1 MVRLENFNNFEE
13 YCDAK
18 QRWVKNPNDTNAGYL
33 LALSQSLL
41 NQVFI
46 AQREEEEKEEEKEDE
61 VALKEKE
68 NQKVVDTDADEYV
81 HITIDEY
88 FEWLN
93 TIKDICKSSL
103 ERFESRHLMY
113 KSGNPSVTLSAY
125 GLKNREIPTQIMLE
139 MIELELK
146 IIDVARQP
154 FRTWRDS
161 RDREFKFAFQLRIA
175 NPALIES
182 AEYARD
188 HKKEKE
194 DEK

>member
-13 YCDAK
+13 YCEAK
-18 QRWVKNPNDTNAGYL
+18 QRWAKNPNDTNAGYL
-33 LALSQSLL
+33 LGMSQSLL
-41 NQVFI
+41 NQAFV
-46 AQREEEEKEEEKEDE
+46 AQRDEDQKAYDE
-61 VALKEKE
+61 ALKEKE
-68 NQKVVDTDADEYV
+68 NQKVVDTEANEHV

-93 TIKDICKSSL
+93 RIKDICKSSL

-113 KSGNPSVTLSAY
+113 ETDNPIVTLSVY
-125 GLKNREIPTQIMLE
+125 GLENREIPTQIMLD

-146 IIDVARQP
+146 IIDVARKP
-154 FRTWRDS
+154 FRTWRDPW
-161 RDREFKFAFQLRIA
+161 DKEFKFAFQLRIA

-194 DEK
+194 DGK

>member
-18 QRWVKNPNDTNAGYL
+18 QRWAKNPNDTNAGYL

-41 NQVFI
+41 NQAFI
-46 AQREEEEKEEEKEDE
+46 AQREEEQKEYE

-68 NQKVVDTDADEYV
+68 NQKVVDTDADEHV

-93 TIKDICKSSL
+93 RIKDICKSSL

-113 KSGNPSVTLSAY
+113 ETDNPFVTLKVY
-125 GLKNREIPTQIMLE
+125 GLENREIPTQIMLKL
-139 MIELELK
+139 IEVE
-146 IIDVARQP
+146 IDIVNAARKP
-154 FRTWRDS
+154 FRTWRDPW
-161 RDREFKFAFQLRIA
+161 DKEFKFAFQLRIA

>member
-18 QRWVKNPNDTNAGYL
+18 QRWAKNPNDTNAGYL

-41 NQVFI
+41 NQAFI
-46 AQREEEEKEEEKEDE
+46 AQREEEQKEYE

-68 NQKVVDTDADEYV
+68 NQKVVDTDADEHV

-93 TIKDICKSSL
+93 RIKDICKSSL

-113 KSGNPSVTLSAY
+113 ETDNPFVTLKVY
-125 GLKNREIPTQIMLE
+125 GLENREIPTQIMLKL
-139 MIELELK
+139 IEVE
-146 IIDVARQP
+146 IDIVNAARKP
-154 FRTWRDS
+154 FRTWRDPW
-161 RDREFKFAFQLRIA
+161 DKEFKFAFQLRIA

-188 HKKEKE
+188 NKKEKE

>member
-13 YCDAK
+13 YCEAK
-18 QRWVKNPNDTNAGYL
+18 QRWAKNPNDTNAGYL

-41 NQVFI
+41 NQAFV
-46 AQREEEEKEEEKEDE
+46 AQREEEQKAYEEG
-61 VALKEKE
+61 LKEKE
-68 NQKVVDTDADEYV
+68 NQKVVDTDADEHV

-93 TIKDICKSSL
+93 RIKDICKSSL

-113 KSGNPSVTLSAY
+113 ETDNPIVTLKVY
-125 GLKNREIPTQIMLE
+125 GLENREIPTQIMLD

-146 IIDVARQP
+146 IIDVARKP
-154 FRTWRDS
+154 FRTWRDPW
-161 RDREFKFAFQLRIA
+161 DKEFKFAFQLRIA

-194 DEK
+194 NEK